1 MSTDAIELALVEVIN
16 EFALKRRNRRPKKL
30 WMRSWIERRKQ
41 LGISN
46 TLLKELAIEDT
57 SSYLNFLRINEE
69 MFNVLLQKVN
79 IL

>member
-1 MSTDAIELALVEVIN
+1 
-16 EFALKRRNRRPKKL
+16 
-30 WMRSWIERRKQ
+30 MRSWIGQRNQ

-46 TLLKELAIEDT
+46 TLLNELAIEDS
-57 SSYLNFLRINEE
+57 SSYFNFLRINEE